1 MKYTF
6 EFKLECI
13 NKYKNGEYIETPSF
27 TNARRHTFLNNVRRW
42 VSLYER
48 FGIDGIKRKFYDKKW
63 TDEEK
68 FKIVV
73 QSLSGKPLIQ
83 VALENG
89 INEGQLYQWVRLY
102 QERGMDGLECHKGRK
117 PKVPNMPKKKK
128 AKLAPSEKEELELLR
143 ARNEYL
149 EAENIYLK
157 KLDALVTKRE
167 AAHPKAKK
175 QKSSKK

>member
-13 NKYKNGEYIETPSF
+13 NKYKNGEFIETPSF
-27 TNARRHTFLNNVRRW
+27 TNASRHTFLNNVRNW
-42 VSLYER
+42 ASLYER
-48 FGIDGIKRKFYDKKW
+48 FGIDGIKRKLYEKKW
-63 TDEEK
+63 TKEEK
-68 FKIVV
+68 FKIVA
-73 QSLSGKPLIQ
+73 QSLSGMPLIQ

-89 INEGQLYQWVRLY
+89 ISQGQLYQWVKLY
-102 QERGMDGLECHKGRK
+102 REKGIDGLECRKGR
-117 PKVPNMPKKKK
+117 PTEVPNMPKKKK
-128 AKLAPSEKEELELLR
+128 VKLAPSEKEELELLR

-175 QKSSKK
+175 RKSSKK

>member
-1 MKYTF
+1 MKYTL

-13 NKYKNGEYIETPSF
+13 NKYKNRIHIDVPFNCKSSHRGF
-27 TNARRHTFLNNVRRW
+27 MHRVRNW
-42 VSLYER
+42 VKTYDK
-48 FGIDGIKRKFYDKKW
+48 FGIDGLKHNIFNHQW
-63 TDEEK
+63 TAEERY
-68 FKIVV
+68 KIVA
-73 QSLSGKPLIQ
+73 QTLTGKPLIQ

-89 INEGQLYQWVRLY
+89 INEGQLYQWVKRY
-102 QERGMDGLECHKGRK
+102 REKGMQGLELRKGRK
-117 PKVPNMPKKKK
+117 PKVPDMPKKKK
-128 AKLAPSEKEELELLR
+128 VKLAPSEKEELELLR